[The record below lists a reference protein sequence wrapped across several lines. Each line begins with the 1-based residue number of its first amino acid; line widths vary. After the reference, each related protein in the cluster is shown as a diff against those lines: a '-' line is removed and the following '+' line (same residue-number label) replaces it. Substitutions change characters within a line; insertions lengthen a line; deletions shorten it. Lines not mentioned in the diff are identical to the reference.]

1 VIEFIQPVEPE
12 MQSHGS
18 EQRDAIIRDLKL
30 KKEISAEYLDDKQVE
45 FMRQLNK
52 NEALLEYYIKL
63 KESIVSLFT
72 LSKVVTTGKLK
83 L

>member
-1 VIEFIQPVEPE
+1 
-12 MQSHGS
+12 
-18 EQRDAIIRDLKL
+18 
-30 KKEISAEYLDDKQVE
+30 
-45 FMRQLNK
+45 MRQLNK

>member
-1 VIEFIQPVEPE
+1 MVEFIQPIEPE
-12 MQSHGS
+12 LKSHGS